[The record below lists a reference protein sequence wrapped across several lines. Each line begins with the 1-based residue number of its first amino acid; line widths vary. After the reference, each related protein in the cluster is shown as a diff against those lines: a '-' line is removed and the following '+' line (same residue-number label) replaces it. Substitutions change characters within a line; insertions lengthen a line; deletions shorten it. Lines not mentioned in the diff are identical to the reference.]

1 MSLEGVV
8 VFILSHAAGAL
19 DDKAALTQ
27 KLETQSARVAAR
39 FSREVSHVVF
49 RRKAQATAAEKE
61 AEDNDLRSLFTRAA
75 KVCMAFGDMSSIH

>member
-8 VFILSHAAGAL
+8 AFVLSHAAGAL

-27 KLETQSARVAAR
+27 KLESLGARIAAR

-49 RRKAQATAAEKE
+49 RRKAQATPAEKE
-61 AEDNDLRSLFTRAA
+61 EEECDLRSLFTRAA
-75 KVCMAFGDMSSIH
+75 KV